1 MSQKSYD
8 NKNAVYLIPTPIGN
22 LDDISY
28 RILET
33 LKKVDVIFSEDTRVT
48 NELLK
53 HFDIKKTLI
62 SNHQYNETQNI
73 EKAKNYLD
81 EGKNIGIVT
90 DRGTPIIS
98 DPGYPLTKSLI
109 EEGYKV
115 IALPGPTA
123 FIPALIVSGIDP
135 QPFYFHGFLNSKE
148 TKRKKELEDLKN
160 IKAALIFYEA
170 PHRIEKTLLNIREIL
185 GNRKISISRE
195 ITKKYEEIY
204 RGKVEEVIEEIKGA
218 KGEMVIIVDGNHS
231 ENNYD
236 NISIIE
242 HVNLYIKEGKE
253 KKEAMKLVAKDRN
266 ISKSDVYK
274 EYLKEG
280 E

>member
-8 NKNAVYLIPTPIGN
+8 NRNGVYLIPTPIGN

-28 RILET
+28 RIVET
-33 LKKVDVIFSEDTRVT
+33 LKKVDVIFSEDTRIT

-62 SNHQYNETQNI
+62 SSHQYNEFQNV
-73 EKAKNYLD
+73 EKAKRYLD

-123 FIPALIVSGIDP
+123 FVPALIVSGIDP

-148 TKRKKELEDLKN
+148 SKRKKELEDLKK

-170 PHRIEKTLLNIREIL
+170 PHRIEKTLNNIKEIL

-204 RGKVEEVIEEIKGA
+204 RGNVSDVLEEIKDA
-218 KGEMVIIVDGNHS
+218 KGEMVIIVDGNHE
-231 ENNYD
+231 ENNFE
-236 NISIIE
+236 NLTITE
-242 HVNLYIKEGKE
+242 HVNLYIREGKE
-253 KKEAMKLVAKDRN
+253 KKEAMKIVAKERN
-266 ISKSDVYK
+266 ISKSKVYK

>member
-28 RILET
+28 RILEI

-53 HFDIKKTLI
+53 YFDIKKTLI
-62 SNHQYNETQNI
+62 SNHQYNEIQNI

-109 EEGYKV
+109 EDGYKV

-123 FIPALIVSGIDP
+123 FVPALIVSGIDP

-204 RGKVEEVIEEIKGA
+204 RGKVDEVIEEIKGA

-253 KKEAMKLVAKDRN
+253 KKEAMKIVHKERN
-266 ISKSDVYK
+266 ISKTDVYK

>member
-53 HFDIKKTLI
+53 HFDVKKTLI

-148 TKRKKELEDLKN
+148 TKRKKELENLKN

>member
-8 NKNAVYLIPTPIGN
+8 KRNAVYLIPTPIGN

-28 RILET
+28 RIVET
-33 LKKVDVIFSEDTRVT
+33 LKKVDVIFSEDTRIT

-62 SNHQYNETQNI
+62 SSHQYNEYQNV
-73 EKAKNYLD
+73 EKAKRYLD

-109 EEGYKV
+109 EKGYKV

-123 FIPALIVSGIDP
+123 FVPALIVSGIDP

-148 TKRKKELEDLKN
+148 SKRKKELEELKK

-170 PHRIEKTLLNIREIL
+170 PHRIEKTLNNIKEIL

-195 ITKKYEEIY
+195 ITKKYEEVY
-204 RGKVEEVIEEIKGA
+204 RGTVSEVLEEIKGA
-218 KGEMVIIVDGNHS
+218 KGEMVIIIDGNNE
-231 ENNYD
+231 ENNFE
-236 NISIIE
+236 NLSIAE
-242 HVNLYIKEGKE
+242 HVNLYIREGKE
-253 KKEAMKLVAKDRN
+253 KKEAMKIVAKERN
-266 ISKSDVYK
+266 ISKSDIYK